1 MSVKLMATIAISA
14 AVFAVP
20 VESRAAGT
28 DCRQIEVQLT
38 SANTT
43 STRQND
49 LLRLRAAAREASCD
63 QALYG
68 ERVATCARLNAQI
81 AEVQNSIETLV
92 TQPATDL
99 DALAAINN
107 CRSTDQIV
115 AGSTDN
121 KRLIKEIFGDN
132 PENGSGRVMHVL
144 NASADTSAK
153 PKSSIEIM
161 PEQSAVSSPSFVHP
175 EGEQKAAPQE
185 AAPQSPLRAIDPDRP
200 VRIVGPTFLPD
211 PAESMIEKG
220 PSRSTN

>member
-1 MSVKLMATIAISA
+1 MSVKLVAIIAISA
-14 AVFAVP
+14 AVLAVP
-20 VESRAAGT
+20 VESRAAGA
-28 DCRQIEVQLT
+28 DCRQIEAQLT
-38 SANTT
+38 SANTN
-43 STRQND
+43 SVQQND
-49 LLRLRAAAREASCD
+49 LLHLREAAREASCD

-68 ERVATCARLNAQI
+68 ERVAICARLNAQI
-81 AEVQNSIETLV
+81 AEVQNSLETPIQ
-92 TQPATDL
+92 QPATDL

-132 PENGSGRVMHVL
+132 PDNGGRVVHVL

-175 EGEQKAAPQE
+175 EAEQKAVPQE

>member
-1 MSVKLMATIAISA
+1 MSVKLVAIIAISA
-14 AVFAVP
+14 AVLAVP
-20 VESRAAGT
+20 VESRAAGA
-28 DCRQIEVQLT
+28 DCRQIEAQLT
-38 SANTT
+38 SANTN
-43 STRQND
+43 SVQQND
-49 LLRLRAAAREASCD
+49 LLHLREAAREASCD

-68 ERVATCARLNAQI
+68 ERVAICARLNAQI
-81 AEVQNSIETLV
+81 AEVQNSLETLV
-92 TQPATDL
+92 QQPATDL

-121 KRLIKEIFGDN
+121 KRLIKEIFDN
-132 PENGSGRVMHVL
+132 NPDNGGRVVHVL

-175 EGEQKAAPQE
+175 EAEQKAVPQE